1 MPDFVHLHTH
11 TEFSLLDGAAKIND
25 VTAKAASLGMSHIA
39 ITDHGNMFGVPKFVL
54 AAKKNGLTP
63 IVGCEFYIAE
73 QDAKITGR
81 YKDENGRTKEVNPRY
96 HQICWA
102 KNAEGYRNLVKLCSY
117 GYTDGMYGK
126 PRIDREMLKKHAEG
140 LIASTCCLASHVNR
154 TMLEKGEE
162 EGERILKEYVDI
174 FGQENYYVEIQRHTL
189 GDMDKCNQWLLR
201 MAKKHNLK
209 VIATNDVHYVNE
221 EDAEAHD
228 LLLALQTQSDYD
240 DPKRFRFTD
249 DRNQLNPRFYF
260 KTPQEMAELFPD
272 ELQALENTVE
282 LAERCTF
289 EMNLAGDMILP
300 QYNVPPQFASMD
312 DYLRHMVWQRAPKRY
327 HELTSEV
334 RERIERE
341 LAIIK
346 KMGYA
351 GYFLIVQSFTTEAR
365 HRGVYVGPGRG
376 SAAGSVIAY
385 VLGIIDI
392 DPMKYDLLFER
403 FLNPERVSPPDID
416 IDFDDE
422 GRQEVIDFVVEEYGR
437 KSVSQVITY
446 GTMGAKTALRDVG
459 RTLGLPLNEVNRIAK
474 MIPDR
479 PGMSF
484 QKALDPNENPDFAQ
498 ELAALFESKD
508 PQVNKLMRFA
518 KTLEGTA
525 RHTGV
530 HACAV
535 IIAPGDVTD
544 YAPVSVAKDQSLITQ
559 YDGPMAE
566 MAGLLKMDFL
576 GLRTLSILKTA
587 IRLVKENHGVEID
600 PENIPLDDKKTYEL
614 YQRGDTVATFQFESD
629 GMRKYLRQL
638 KPTNIEDLI
647 AMNAL
652 YRPGPMDNIPS
663 FVNRKHGRE
672 KIEYPHQMLEPI
684 LQNTYGIMVYQE
696 QIMQV
701 ARTMGGYTMGG
712 ADLLRRAMGKK
723 KMEIMEKEKVNFIEG
738 AAKQEVDKK
747 TAEEVYALMTKFAS
761 YGFNKCL
768 PGNTEVIDAETGRL
782 VRIEDVYQGKTQL
795 RLTPTLNTSSLQMQV
810 GQVADVMNNGVKPVY
825 CLTTASGKEIEATA
839 NHPFYTFEGWKRLDE
854 LAEGELLAT
863 PRKIEVEGK
872 GKWSDEAVIALGY
885 LLAEGNLCHPHGL
898 YFYSQDEAQ
907 RDEFIRA
914 AETFEN
920 VRCSVAIHKN
930 TYSIYTKRIK
940 RNEPS
945 GIFDWAKSL
954 DLLNKNAREKEIPSD
969 AFTLP
974 NQQIG
979 LLLAKMWEG
988 DGHINLNGRSL
999 YYATASKK
1007 LAQHVGHL
1015 LLRLGVIARTRT
1027 VEFPYKDGRTGYQ
1040 VFVTGN
1046 ENMALFAE
1054 RIGCHFLGSERQE
1067 KLKQLF
1073 LEGSASSSSKDIIPV
1088 KVRDLVRTAKDRKGV
1103 TWVEMTAETG
1113 CSARDFY
1120 PVGTNKAK
1128 LGFTRDMIGKLAGYF
1143 DDEQIAKHANSDIY
1157 WDRIKRIEYVGEK
1170 QTYDL
1175 EVPGTH
1181 NFVANDIIV
1190 HNSHSAA
1197 YSVLAFKTGYIKA
1210 HYPPEY
1216 MAAVLTHN
1224 VHEIKKITFFIE
1236 ECRRMGI
1243 EVLPPDINE
1252 SQALFSVNKD
1262 GQIRFGLE
1270 AIKGVG
1276 HGVVEAIIEQRR
1288 KDGFF
1293 DSLFDLCTRMPLRSI
1308 SRKTLEALAYAGA
1321 FDDFGVE
1328 RYQYFLPVSDRDQ
1341 ANVLE
1346 KAVQYGSKVQQER
1359 NSPQVSL
1366 FGDAMGGSSATQE
1379 PAIPVGTWQE
1389 GRVKEAWSELEK
1401 LNFEKEVIGFYLSGH
1416 PLDKFKWQMN
1426 SFCNATVEDL
1436 SEELETPARE
1446 LRVGAIVTGVRER
1459 VSRRGNKF
1467 MSFTLEDF
1475 TDSAELT
1482 LFGDQYEK
1490 YRGLIRQ
1497 DEMLF
1502 VTACRQPRRYDPTS
1516 MEVRIIDMRLMSTD
1530 LFDGMIRSLCVEL
1543 DNDELTDQLL
1553 IELQSLFGKH
1563 KGSKD
1568 LRFRLKD
1575 AMYHADIQLVSTD
1588 WKVEPNQ
1595 DLVRELEELGLGY
1608 SLG

>member
-81 YKDENGRTKEVNPRY
+81 YKDENGRMKEVNPRY

-102 KNAEGYRNLVKLCSY
+102 KNAVGYHNLIKLCSY

-126 PRIDREMLKKHAEG
+126 PRIDREILKKYAEG

-300 QYNVPPQFASMD
+300 QYNVPPPYASMD
-312 DYLRHMVWQRAPKRY
+312 DYLRHMVWERAPKRY

-365 HRGVYVGPGRG
+365 NRGVYVGPGRG

-544 YAPVSVAKDQSLITQ
+544 YAPVSVARDQSLITQ

-672 KIEYPHQMLEPI
+672 KIEYPHQMLAPI

-761 YGFNKCL
+761 YGFNK
-768 PGNTEVIDAETGRL
+768 
-782 VRIEDVYQGKTQL
+782 
-795 RLTPTLNTSSLQMQV
+795 
-810 GQVADVMNNGVKPVY
+810 
-825 CLTTASGKEIEATA
+825 
-839 NHPFYTFEGWKRLDE
+839 
-854 LAEGELLAT
+854 
-863 PRKIEVEGK
+863 
-872 GKWSDEAVIALGY
+872 
-885 LLAEGNLCHPHGL
+885 
-898 YFYSQDEAQ
+898 
-907 RDEFIRA
+907 
-914 AETFEN
+914 
-920 VRCSVAIHKN
+920 
-930 TYSIYTKRIK
+930 
-940 RNEPS
+940 
-945 GIFDWAKSL
+945 
-954 DLLNKNAREKEIPSD
+954 
-969 AFTLP
+969 
-974 NQQIG
+974 
-979 LLLAKMWEG
+979 
-988 DGHINLNGRSL
+988 
-999 YYATASKK
+999 
-1007 LAQHVGHL
+1007 
-1015 LLRLGVIARTRT
+1015 
-1027 VEFPYKDGRTGYQ
+1027 
-1040 VFVTGN
+1040 
-1046 ENMALFAE
+1046 
-1054 RIGCHFLGSERQE
+1054 
-1067 KLKQLF
+1067 
-1073 LEGSASSSSKDIIPV
+1073 
-1088 KVRDLVRTAKDRKGV
+1088 
-1103 TWVEMTAETG
+1103 
-1113 CSARDFY
+1113 
-1120 PVGTNKAK
+1120 
-1128 LGFTRDMIGKLAGYF
+1128 
-1143 DDEQIAKHANSDIY
+1143 
-1157 WDRIKRIEYVGEK
+1157 
-1170 QTYDL
+1170 
-1175 EVPGTH
+1175 
-1181 NFVANDIIV
+1181 
-1190 HNSHSAA
+1190 SHSAA

-1276 HGVVEAIIEQRR
+1276 HGVVEAIIEQRQ

-1321 FDDFGVE
+1321 FDSFGVE

-1516 MEVRIIDMRLMSTD
+1516 MEVRIIDMRLMSSD

>member
-11 TEFSLLDGAAKIND
+11 TEFSLLDGAAKISD
-25 VTAKAASLGMSHIA
+25 VTKKAASLGMSHIA

-54 AAKKNGLTP
+54 AAKKNGLKP

-81 YKDENGRTKEVNPRY
+81 YKDENGRMKEVNPRY

-102 KNAEGYRNLVKLCSY
+102 RNATGYQNLVKLCSY

-154 TMLEKGEE
+154 AMLEKGEE
-162 EGERILKEYVDI
+162 EGERLLKEYMDI
-174 FGQENYYVEIQRHTL
+174 FGKENYYVEIQRHTL
-189 GDMDKCNQWLLR
+189 GDMDKCNAWLLR
-201 MAKKHNLK
+201 MAKKHDLK

-249 DRNQLNPRFYF
+249 DRQQLNPRFFF
-260 KTPQEMAELFPD
+260 KTQQEMAELFPD

-300 QYNVPPQFASMD
+300 QYNVPPQYASMD

-327 HELTSEV
+327 HEITAEV

-365 HRGVYVGPGRG
+365 NRGVYVGPGRG

-422 GRQEVIDFVVEEYGR
+422 GRQEVIDYVVEEYGR

-484 QKALDPNENPDFAQ
+484 KKALDPNENPDFAQ

-508 PQVNKLMRFA
+508 PQINKMMRFA

-544 YAPVSVAKDQSLITQ
+544 YAPVSVARDQSLITQ

-600 PENIPLDDKKTYEL
+600 PERIPLDDKKTYEL

-723 KMEIMEKEKVNFIEG
+723 KMEIMEKEKVNFING
-738 AAKQEVDKK
+738 AAKQEVAKQ
-747 TAEEVYALMTKFAS
+747 TAEEVYALMAKFAS
-761 YGFNKCL
+761 YGFNK
-768 PGNTEVIDAETGRL
+768 
-782 VRIEDVYQGKTQL
+782 
-795 RLTPTLNTSSLQMQV
+795 
-810 GQVADVMNNGVKPVY
+810 
-825 CLTTASGKEIEATA
+825 
-839 NHPFYTFEGWKRLDE
+839 
-854 LAEGELLAT
+854 
-863 PRKIEVEGK
+863 
-872 GKWSDEAVIALGY
+872 
-885 LLAEGNLCHPHGL
+885 
-898 YFYSQDEAQ
+898 
-907 RDEFIRA
+907 
-914 AETFEN
+914 
-920 VRCSVAIHKN
+920 
-930 TYSIYTKRIK
+930 
-940 RNEPS
+940 
-945 GIFDWAKSL
+945 
-954 DLLNKNAREKEIPSD
+954 
-969 AFTLP
+969 
-974 NQQIG
+974 
-979 LLLAKMWEG
+979 
-988 DGHINLNGRSL
+988 
-999 YYATASKK
+999 
-1007 LAQHVGHL
+1007 
-1015 LLRLGVIARTRT
+1015 
-1027 VEFPYKDGRTGYQ
+1027 
-1040 VFVTGN
+1040 
-1046 ENMALFAE
+1046 
-1054 RIGCHFLGSERQE
+1054 
-1067 KLKQLF
+1067 
-1073 LEGSASSSSKDIIPV
+1073 
-1088 KVRDLVRTAKDRKGV
+1088 
-1103 TWVEMTAETG
+1103 
-1113 CSARDFY
+1113 
-1120 PVGTNKAK
+1120 
-1128 LGFTRDMIGKLAGYF
+1128 
-1143 DDEQIAKHANSDIY
+1143 
-1157 WDRIKRIEYVGEK
+1157 
-1170 QTYDL
+1170 
-1175 EVPGTH
+1175 
-1181 NFVANDIIV
+1181 
-1190 HNSHSAA
+1190 SHSAA
-1197 YSVLAFKTGYIKA
+1197 YSVLAFKTGYMKA

-1252 SQALFSVNKD
+1252 SQALFSVNQD

-1276 HGVVEAIIEQRR
+1276 HGVVEAIIKQREQ
-1288 KDGFF
+1288 DGAF

-1308 SRKTLEALAYAGA
+1308 NRKTLEALAYAGA
-1321 FDDFGVE
+1321 FDSFGVE
-1328 RYQYFLPVSDRDQ
+1328 RYQYFLPVSDRDPS
-1341 ANVLE
+1341 NVLE

-1379 PAIPVGTWQE
+1379 PAIPVGTWQD

-1416 PLDKFKWQMN
+1416 PLDRFKWQMN

-1436 SEELETPARE
+1436 SEELDTPARE

-1497 DEMLF
+1497 DEMLY
-1502 VTACRQPRRYDPTS
+1502 VTACRQPRRYDPTA
-1516 MEVRIIDMRLMSTD
+1516 MEVRIIDMRLMTTD
-1530 LFDGMIRSLCVEL
+1530 LFDGMVRSLCVEL
-1543 DNDELTDQLL
+1543 DNGELTDQLL

-1575 AMYHADIQLVSTD
+1575 ATFHADIQLVSTD
-1588 WKVEPNQ
+1588 WKVEPNR

>member
-11 TEFSLLDGAAKIND
+11 TEFSLLDGAAKISD
-25 VTAKAASLGMSHIA
+25 VTKKAASLGMSHIA

-54 AAKKNGLTP
+54 AAKKNGLQP

-81 YKDENGRTKEVNPRY
+81 YKDENGRMKEVNPRY

-102 KNAEGYRNLVKLCSY
+102 KNAEGYKNLVKLCSY

-126 PRIDREMLKKHAEG
+126 PRIDREILKKHSEG
-140 LIASTCCLASHVNR
+140 LIASTCCLAGHVNR
-154 TMLEKGEE
+154 TFLDKGES
-162 EGERILKEYVDI
+162 EGEKLLKEYMDI
-174 FGQENYYVEIQRHTL
+174 FGKENYYIEIQRHTL
-189 GDMDKCNQWLLR
+189 GDMDKANEWLLR
-201 MAKKHNLK
+201 MAKKHELK

-240 DPKRFRFTD
+240 DPNRFRFTD
-249 DRNQLNPRFYF
+249 DKNRLNPRFFF
-260 KTPQEMAELFPD
+260 KSQQEMAELFPD

-289 EMNLAGDMILP
+289 QMNLAGDMILP
-300 QYNVPPQFASMD
+300 QYKVPPQFASMD
-312 DYLRHMVWQRAPKRY
+312 DYLRHMVWERAPRRY
-327 HELTSEV
+327 HEISEEV
-334 RERIERE
+334 RERVERE

-365 HRGVYVGPGRG
+365 NRGVYVGPGRG

-422 GRQEVIDFVVEEYGR
+422 GRQEVIDYVVGEYGR

-459 RTLGLPLNEVNRIAK
+459 RTLGIPLNEVNRIAK
-474 MIPDR
+474 MVPDK

-484 QKALDPNENPDFAQ
+484 RKALDGNENPDHAQ
-498 ELAALFESKD
+498 ELSQLFESKD
-508 PQVNKLMRFA
+508 PLINKMMRFA

-587 IRLVKENHGVEID
+587 IRLTKENHGVEID
-600 PENIPLDDKKTYEL
+600 PEKIPLDDKKTYEL

-672 KIEYPHQMLEPI
+672 KIEYPHDMLAPI

-701 ARTMGGYTMGG
+701 ARTMGGYSMGG

-723 KMEIMEKEKVNFIEG
+723 KMEIMEKEKVNFIAG
-738 AAKQEVDKK
+738 AAEREVDKK

-768 PGNTEVIDAETGRL
+768 PGDTEVIDAETGRL
-782 VRIEDVYQGKTQL
+782 VPIEDVYRGKAQL
-795 RLTPTLNTSSLQMQV
+795 RLTPTLDTNSLQMQT
-810 GQVADVMNNGVKPVY
+810 GQVADVMDNGVKPVY
-825 CLTTASGKEIEATA
+825 RLTTASGKEIEATA
-839 NHPFYTFEGWKRLDE
+839 NHPFYTYDGWKRLDE
-854 LAEGELLAT
+854 LKEGELLAT
-863 PRKIEVEGK
+863 PRKIDVEGK
-872 GKWSDEAVIALGY
+872 GKWADEAVIALGY
-885 LLAEGNLCHPHGL
+885 LLAEGNFCHPHGL

-907 RDEFIRA
+907 RDEFIKA
-914 AETFEN
+914 AETFDN
-920 VRCSVAIHKN
+920 VNCSVAIHKN
-930 TYSIYTKRIK
+930 TYSIYTKRVD
-940 RNEPS
+940 RNQPS
-945 GIFDWAKSL
+945 GIFEWARRL
-954 DLLNKNAREKEIPSD
+954 DLLNKNAREKEIPSE
-969 AFTLP
+969 AFTL
-974 NQQIG
+974 NHRQIG

-988 DGHINLNGRSL
+988 DGHINLKGRSL

-1007 LAQHVGHL
+1007 LAQHVAHL
-1015 LLRLGVIARTRT
+1015 LLRLGIISRTRT
-1027 VEFPYKDGRTGYQ
+1027 VEFPYKDGRIGYQ

-1046 ENMALFAE
+1046 ENMALFAQKV
-1054 RIGCHFLGSERQE
+1054 GFHFLGTERKE
-1067 KLKQLF
+1067 KLAQLF
-1073 LEGSASSSSKDIIPV
+1073 LEEVASTSSKDIIPV
-1088 KVRDLVRTAKDRKGV
+1088 QVRELVRSAKERKGV
-1103 TWVEMTAETG
+1103 TWVQMTAETG

-1120 PVGTNKAK
+1120 PVGTNKDK
-1128 LGFTRDMIGKLAGYF
+1128 VGFTRELIGKLSAYF
-1143 DDEQIAKHANSDIY
+1143 DDVQIVRHATSDIY
-1157 WDRIKRIEYVGEK
+1157 WDRIKSIEYVGEK

-1197 YSVLAFKTGYIKA
+1197 YSVLAFKTGYMKA
-1210 HYPPEY
+1210 HYPSEY

-1243 EVLPPDINE
+1243 KVLPPDINE
-1252 SQALFSVNKD
+1252 SQALFSVNKE

-1276 HGVVEAIIEQRR
+1276 HGVVEAIVEQRK
-1288 KDGFF
+1288 KDGAFESIF
-1293 DSLFDLCTRMPLRSI
+1293 DMCTRMPPRSI
-1308 SRKTLEALAYAGA
+1308 NRKTLEALAYAGA
-1321 FDDFGVE
+1321 FDSFGVE
-1328 RYQYFLPVSDRDQ
+1328 RYQYFLPMSEREE
-1341 ANVLE
+1341 ANVME

-1379 PAIPVGTWQE
+1379 PAIPVGTWQD
-1389 GRVKEAWSELEK
+1389 GRVKEAWTELQK
-1401 LNFEKEVIGFYLSGH
+1401 LNYEKEVIGFYLSGH
-1416 PLDKFKWQMN
+1416 PLDKYKWQMT
-1426 SFCNATVEDL
+1426 SFCNATVADL
-1436 SEELETPARE
+1436 SDDIPTPARD
-1446 LRVGAIVTGVRER
+1446 LRVGGIVTSVRER
-1459 VSRRGNKF
+1459 ISRKGNKF

-1475 TDSAELT
+1475 ADSAELT
-1482 LFGDQYEK
+1482 LFGEQYEK
-1490 YRGLIRQ
+1490 FRGLIQQ
-1497 DEMLF
+1497 DEMLY
-1502 VTACRQPRRYDPTS
+1502 VTALRQGRRYDPS
-1516 MEVRIIDMRLMSTD
+1516 AMEIRIMDMRLMSTD

-1543 DNDELTDQLL
+1543 HNHELTQELL
-1553 IELQSLFGKH
+1553 DDLQGVFTKH
-1563 KGSKD
+1563 KGKKD
-1568 LRFRLKD
+1568 LRFRLRDPNYK
-1575 AMYHADIQLVSTD
+1575 ADIQLVSSD
-1588 WKVEPNQ
+1588 WKIDPNGE
-1595 DLVRELEELGLGY
+1595 LVRELEEMGLNY
-1608 SLG
+1608 SLS